1 MPFQS
6 LPDALASVSGPAF
19 PLTETDAYGTRISP
33 VLPRPYDGA
42 TAFTKGFAQTF
53 APLAGAEVLMR
64 WADRPRFQPRPGYNP
79 YNDTQIAAVGDL
91 GFFAGAVV

>member
-1 MPFQS
+1 
-6 LPDALASVSGPAF
+6 
-19 PLTETDAYGTRISP
+19 
-33 VLPRPYDGA
+33 
-42 TAFTKGFAQTF
+42 
-53 APLAGAEVLMR
+53 MR